1 MKTKKTCIITAAG
14 GNATAIEII
23 DQAYS
28 REGYAAKG
36 REMIE
41 KNQDKAVEQAGFLV
55 ASDKH
60 FEMSGGEFC
69 GNAARAAA
77 LVLSYLSGSAEV
89 EFTMSGFTGKVLAV
103 VRNLEPGKY
112 YVDCSF
118 PGMQTPM
125 ESLRWPDPSAIV
137 DLGGIVH
144 VVIEAD
150 FPKNYVAE
158 HQRITDLLGLSDREA
173 VGVVWLN
180 RDEAGTIARIDP
192 VVRVNGGV
200 DSFFYE
206 SSCGSGSIA
215 AARFSGIKIIE
226 QPSGGIIKVEIGKDS
241 VTLQSEMEVIDGDF

>member
-1 MKTKKTCIITAAG
+1 MKKKKTCIITAAD
-14 GNATAIEII
+14 GNATAIEIL
-23 DQAYS
+23 DQAVS
-28 REGYAAKG
+28 RYDYAARG

-41 KNQDKAVEQAGFLV
+41 KNQDKAVEQAGFLIT
-55 ASDKH
+55 SDNH

-77 LVLSYLSGSAEV
+77 IIFSYLSGSTEV
-89 EFTMSGFTGKVLAV
+89 EFTMSGFSGKVRSV
-103 VRNLEPGKY
+103 VRNLGQGKY

-125 ESLRWPDPSAIV
+125 VSLGWSDPSAIV

-158 HQRITDLLGLSDREA
+158 HQRITDLLELGNREA
-173 VGVVWLN
+173 VGVVWLK
-180 RDEAGTIARIDP
+180 RDASGVIARIDP

-200 DSFFYE
+200 ESFFYE

-215 AARFSGIKIIE
+215 AARFSGLRIIE
-226 QPSGGIIKVEIGKDS
+226 QPSGGTINVEIGEDS
-241 VTLQSEMEVIDGDF
+241 VILKSEMEVIDENF